1 MTKRNE
7 HDPTS
12 PSGFRLHSCQLVIL
26 FAAAACFALN
36 GCSIGNDDTGEVTA
50 PTDDVPYDG
59 SCDDWWEEVAEYTCR
74 SNIICDNGCWCTIL
88 HSCFDGNEGGDYIYE
103 KECGCDE
110 L

>member
-1 MTKRNE
+1 MREGSMKEKRIVDKPN
-7 HDPTS
+7 S
-12 PSGFRLHSCQLVIL
+12 LAAVALAFIL
-26 FAAAACFALN
+26 GACVVDDVEN
-36 GCSIGNDDTGEVTA
+36 DNDDTGEVTA

-59 SCDDWWEEVAEYTCR
+59 VCDDWWEEVAEYTCR

-103 KECGCDE
+103 KECGCEE